1 MKTRGSRPHSEA
13 TSTSLPRHPVVASLS
28 RWMVKPHQFRVGDL
42 VKVVQVP
49 PRLHDAAGIGAPELF
64 RRALGETL
72 RIDGFGRH
80 GHLELSVL
88 E

>member
-1 MKTRGSRPHSEA
+1 
-13 TSTSLPRHPVVASLS
+13 
-28 RWMVKPHQFRVGDL
+28 MVKPHQFRIGDL

-88 E
+88 EWVTGT